1 MEKKRLTIVIP
12 VYNAE
17 AHVERM
23 DGYLAAQTCRDFEA
37 IFEGEKS

>member
-23 DGYLAAQTCRDFEA
+23 DGLSGGADLPGF
-37 IFEGEKS
+37 